1 MSFFIPEFHFCYGQ
15 KVNDMHLILTKVAI
29 FTVPR
34 CSDKDSSVVLLII
47 LLVLTKATIPFIT
60 FKIRLHKC
68 FLFDFV
74 YKHYSFPGGS
84 DGKESAYNVGDLDL
98 IPGFPWRRK
107 CLPTLVFLPG
117 EFHIQKSQ
125 VGYSSQGQKES
136 DMTETNTF
144 TFHEHFKALQVTYF
158 PASSFQAVPDE

>member
-1 MSFFIPEFHFCYGQ
+1 MLLLIHYWYSSKNQIIKSKILIQEKKLTREKGYTLQ
-15 KVNDMHLILTKVAI
+15 KVHFTK
-29 FTVPR
+29 FTL
-34 CSDKDSSVVLLII
+34 KQ
-47 LLVLTKATIPFIT
+47 
-60 FKIRLHKC
+60 KC

-74 YKHYSFPGGS
+74 YKHYSVPGGS

-144 TFHEHFKALQVTYF
+144 TFHEHFKALQGCHVETNNCSIKSILYLNLNYSQF
-158 PASSFQAVPDE
+158 RRK

>member
-1 MSFFIPEFHFCYGQ
+1 MIAIIMSQYLIQWVLQLIALGQ
-15 KVNDMHLILTKVAI
+15 KC
-29 FTVPR
+29 R
-34 CSDKDSSVVLLII
+34 S
-47 LLVLTKATIPFIT
+47 TIY
-60 FKIRLHKC
+60 LG
-68 FLFDFV
+68 FL
-74 YKHYSFPGGS
+74 GGS
-84 DGKESAYNVGDLDL
+84 VFKESAYNVGDLDL

-144 TFHEHFKALQVTYF
+144 TFHEHFKALQGCHVETNNCSIKSILYLNLNYSQF
-158 PASSFQAVPDE
+158 RRK